1 MRVNKG
7 DVVKLR
13 DGRTVFVTDAADSDP
28 DAYRWYSYRL
38 GRDEEGNP
46 IEQEY
51 VAAEMPMESIFVGQ
65 LVEAGLVVN
74 LDENATVVSDMSE
87 VVSILE

>member
-1 MRVNKG
+1 MRVKSG

-38 GRDEEGNP
+38 GRDEDGNP
-46 IEQEY
+46 IEEEY
-51 VAAEMPMESIFVGQ
+51 VADELPMESIFVGHP
-65 LVEAGLVVN
+65 VDAVGLTVN
-74 LDENATVVSDMSE
+74 EEVSVVSDMSE